1 MYIHNKLND
10 KGISTNPNIQVGGSS
25 QDLKK
30 HLCVTDICV
39 EGKQKEAMRLPA
51 ESKNRKAIKQAME
64 SIAGKFKNSS

>member
-1 MYIHNKLND
+1 MYIQKLND
-10 KGISTNPNIQVGGSS
+10 IFPHKPQYTSRGKS
-25 QDLKK
+25 QDLK